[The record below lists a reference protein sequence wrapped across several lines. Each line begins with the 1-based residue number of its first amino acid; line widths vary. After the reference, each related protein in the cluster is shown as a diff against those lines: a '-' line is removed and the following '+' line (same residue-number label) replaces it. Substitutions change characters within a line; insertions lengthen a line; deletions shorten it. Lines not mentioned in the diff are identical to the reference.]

1 MRWLFVIILLIP
13 SLAAAEE
20 AKPLAENPQ
29 AEARLK
35 ALAVELRCLVCQNQ
49 TLADSNAPLAE
60 DLRREVRE
68 MIAKDMSDKDIIDF
82 LVTRYGDFVLYRPPL
97 KATTTLLWLGPFL
110 LLIGGG
116 TALVLAL
123 RRRQKKLTDVSLS
136 EEERNCVAQLLSE
149 GATRLQHGVDDVA
162 HGALARAEHGWDE
175 HDAAHAGQRAERQQG
190 CADRHAAR
198 ASARVGSSGA
208 DNGKMISK

>member
-1 MRWLFVIILLIP
+1 MRWLYLVLILLIP
-13 SLAAAEE
+13 GLAAAAYE
-20 AKPLAENPQ
+20 ASPLAENPQ

-68 MIAKDMSDKDIIDF
+68 MIAKDMSDKEIIDF

-97 KATTTLLWLGPFL
+97 KATTTLLWIGPFL
-110 LLIGGG
+110 LLIGGA

-123 RRRQKKLTDVSLS
+123 RKRQKKLADVALT
-136 EEERNCVAQLLSE
+136 EAEHNRVAQLLSE
-149 GATRLQHGVDDVA
+149 GANRP
-162 HGALARAEHGWDE
+162 
-175 HDAAHAGQRAERQQG
+175 
-190 CADRHAAR
+190 
-198 ASARVGSSGA
+198 
-208 DNGKMISK
+208 